1 MDADSL
7 ETAHEIGAAYREL
20 VRIAGPCRAVAR
32 REHLL
37 SLFGAGDDLAHFD
50 LEGRLH
56 RVWLS
61 GASYQRGL
69 DGRLRRVR
77 ISGEGRERSLEIE
90 LLDEAR
96 SREVLARVSELA
108 RAAAEALPA
117 GTGPSLAEPL
127 ARARRANEPEALQ
140 AEAQRFART
149 YEPIPI
155 LPPDQNRALVIQ
167 LTSGCSFNRCAFC
180 HLYRDASFSLKTP
193 EGLRDHV
200 TNVLALVGRA
210 LPLRRGTFLGQANA
224 LVIGQDKLLPLLDT
238 LHACFSDAGVDAS
251 FRRFGA
257 FVDAFTK
264 MKSVGEFRELR
275 ERGVLGVALGLES
288 GSPSVLEVLGKPAE
302 ADAAV
307 ELAARLHEAG
317 IGLGIIVLVGAGG
330 ERLAQDHVDRTVQTI
345 VRMAPRSK
353 DRIYL
358 SPLVLH
364 TDSAYAERSLM
375 LRALTPQAIA
385 AQGLEMEAQL
395 RSAGVRV
402 PIARYDLRRFV
413 Y

>member
-1 MDADSL
+1 M
-7 ETAHEIGAAYREL
+7 
-20 VRIAGPCRAVAR
+20 
-32 REHLL
+32 
-37 SLFGAGDDLAHFD
+37 
-50 LEGRLH
+50 
-56 RVWLS
+56 
-61 GASYQRGL
+61 
-69 DGRLRRVR
+69 
-77 ISGEGRERSLEIE
+77 
-90 LLDEAR
+90 
-96 SREVLARVSELA
+96 
-108 RAAAEALPA
+108 
-117 GTGPSLAEPL
+117 
-127 ARARRANEPEALQ
+127 
-140 AEAQRFART
+140 
-149 YEPIPI
+149 
-155 LPPDQNRALVIQ
+155 
-167 LTSGCSFNRCAFC
+167 
-180 HLYRDASFSLKTP
+180 
-193 EGLRDHV
+193 
-200 TNVLALVGRA
+200 
-210 LPLRRGTFLGQANA
+210 
-224 LVIGQDKLLPLLDT
+224 
-238 LHACFSDAGVDAS
+238 
-251 FRRFGA
+251 
-257 FVDAFTK
+257 
-264 MKSVGEFRELR
+264 
-275 ERGVLGVALGLES
+275 
-288 GSPSVLEVLGKPAE
+288 LEVLGKPAE